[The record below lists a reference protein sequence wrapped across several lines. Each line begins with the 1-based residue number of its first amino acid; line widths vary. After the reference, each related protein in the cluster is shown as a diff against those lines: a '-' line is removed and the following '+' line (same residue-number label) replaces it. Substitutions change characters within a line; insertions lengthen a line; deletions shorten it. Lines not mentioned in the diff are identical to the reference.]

1 MTTLTVPAV
10 YTIKAMLRRARNA
23 SLMRAIEQVPV
34 IIRDVCLDQAPV
46 AIEADYQSRGR
57 VRYRIVDGQLYG
69 PVFSTPHMQAHQ
81 ATLINCRNPFL
92 PADFKSLLPKPNYEG
107 VRLGGPPR
115 LLDPVLNAST
125 ATMLDEAMLSVREV
139 VETHREEGVAD
150 AQKAA
155 DRCVM
160 IDGVLYQPSLG
171 PVYSINKAGT
181 VIVSEIDD
189 APSPVFIARL
199 DEWQRLP
206 DMIEAAIDRR
216 PSTQLQLFQANI
228 LVSGYQTFDSDA
240 LAMVRTA
247 AEIMD
252 GVPDRYLYN
261 YSFQYMELY
270 FRYHSPGFDRDSA
283 SPELAQLLRD
293 FAATKSRAY
302 INGAGKDRMLDGF
315 RQAELISRRLQLSPE
330 PENAPRM

>member
-1 MTTLTVPAV
+1 MTTLTVPAL
-10 YTIKAMLRRARNA
+10 YTVKAKLRRARNA
-23 SLMRAIEQVPV
+23 TLLRLIEEVPV
-34 IIRDVCLDQAPV
+34 MVRDVRPSQAPV
-46 AIEADYQSRGR
+46 AIEADYQNREK

-69 PVFSTPHMQAHQ
+69 PVFSTPYMQAQQ

-92 PADFKSLLPKPNYEG
+92 PAEFRALLPKP
-107 VRLGGPPR
+107 VFDAARLGGPPR
-115 LLDPVLNAST
+115 LLDPVLDAST
-125 ATMLDEAMLSVREV
+125 ATLLEEAMLSIREI

-171 PVYSINKAGT
+171 PVYSINKSGN

-189 APSPVFIARL
+189 VPSPVFIARL
-199 DEWQRLP
+199 DEWKRLP
-206 DMIEAAIDRR
+206 DMIEAAIYRR
-216 PSTQLQLFQANI
+216 PSTPLRLFQTHI
-228 LVSGYQTFDSDA
+228 LVPGYQTFDSDA

-261 YSFQYMELY
+261 YSFEYMELY
-270 FRYHSPGFDRDSA
+270 FRYHSPGFDRENA
-283 SPELAQLLRD
+283 SPELAQLLQD
-293 FAATKSRAY
+293 FAATKSRSY
-302 INGAGKDRMLDGF
+302 INGAGKDRMLEGF
-315 RQAELISRRLQLSPE
+315 DQAARFSRRLQLVAE
-330 PENAPRM
+330 PAPAPRM